1 MKRKAV
7 IMAMIMCM
15 IGTTVGGAGTV
26 LAQAEAASAVD
37 TTNAV
42 EEGTSS
48 GSRCYIHRRGRRGP
62 G

>member
-42 EEGTSS
+42 EEGQVLLPAADATFTE
-48 GSRCYIHRRGRRGP
+48 GEGV
-62 G
+62 

>member
-15 IGTTVGGAGTV
+15 MGTTVGGAGTV
-26 LAQAEAASAVD
+26 LAQAEAAD

-42 EEGTSS
+42 EEGVEVK
-48 GSRCYIHRRGRRGP
+48 
-62 G
+62 